1 MATTKNNFSKY
12 SIDDLRK
19 EIVQKREALRSFRF
33 GSAGSRS
40 RNTREGRN
48 LRKDIARLMT
58 EVSVRRVANSKKTA

>member
-1 MATTKNNFSKY
+1 MATAKNNFSKY
-12 SIDDLRK
+12 SIDDLQK

-58 EVSVRRVANSKKTA
+58 EVSTRRIANSKKTA